1 MLIIRNIRL
10 NPDESEDSI
19 RDRIIKRLH
28 TKTNDFHYTIH
39 KKSIDS
45 RKETKIVYQVLV
57 DIKNEYI
64 YLKHKDVSKYQK
76 EEIHFPKIN
85 TNIKPIIIGFGPAG
99 IFASMKLL
107 DSNIKTIIFEKG
119 KRIKERSI
127 DVETFI
133 EKGLLNELSNI
144 QYGEGGA
151 GAFSDAKLTTR
162 IKDKYINYILDTLIK
177 FGAKK
182 SIKYES
188 HPHIGSDEIRPII
201 EKITNH
207 LIANGVEIHFEEE
220 VKDFNIVNNKIE
232 SIVTDKGQY
241 TSDYY
246 ILAIGHSS
254 KDTIDALFKQNV
266 YMEKKDMAIG
276 FRVEHKQSFID
287 SNQYKNKEIKDAS
300 EYFLTHKNERNV
312 YSFCMCPGGYVIPA
326 TSNARHVVT
335 NGMSN
340 SKRDSGFAN
349 SAILIQVNKEE
360 FGDSPTSG
368 FNYLYNI
375 EKKAFN
381 VSNSYKALSQNIKD
395 YLLNKT
401 DKLLFKSTYAIGT
414 IEYDFNNLFTESQNK
429 IFKEALLDFDN
440 KIPGFIDNGIM
451 IGPETRSSS
460 PVRIKRNK
468 DITSINISNLY
479 PIGEGAGYGGGIMSC
494 SLDGIRAANA
504 IIGNL
509 KLI

>member
-1 MLIIRNIRL
+1 MLLIRNIRL
-10 NPDESEDSI
+10 NPDEPEELIKDK
-19 RDRIIKRLH
+19 IIKRLH
-28 TKTNDFHYTIH
+28 TKTNDFHYTIY

-57 DIKNEYI
+57 DINNEYI

-76 EEIHFPKIN
+76 EDLIFPKVS
-85 TNIKPIIIGFGPAG
+85 TNEKPIIIGYGPAG
-99 IFASMKLL
+99 LFASMKLL
-107 DSNIKTIIFEKG
+107 DSNIKSIVFEKG
-119 KRIKERSI
+119 KRIKERNI
-127 DVETFI
+127 DVKTFM
-133 EKGLLNELSNI
+133 KDGLLNELSNI

-162 IKDKYINYILDTLIK
+162 IKDKYIEYILDTLIK
-177 FGAKK
+177 FGAKR

-188 HPHIGSDEIRPII
+188 HPHIGSDEIRPVI
-201 EKITNH
+201 ERITNH

-220 VKDFNIVNNKIE
+220 VNEFNIKDNKIE
-232 SIVTDKGQY
+232 SIVTNKGTY
-241 TSDYY
+241 SSNYY

-254 KDTIDALFKQNV
+254 KDTIDALLKQNV
-266 YMEKKDMAIG
+266 YIEKKDVAIG

-287 SNQYKNKEIKDAS
+287 NNQYKNKEIKEAS

-326 TSNARHVVT
+326 TSIKGHVVT

-340 SKRDSGFAN
+340 SLRDSGFAN

-360 FGDSPTSG
+360 FKDSPTSG
-368 FNYLYNI
+368 FDYLYDI
-375 EKKAFN
+375 EKKAYDI
-381 VSNSYKALSQNIKD
+381 SNSYKALSQNIKD
-395 YLLNKT
+395 YLNGETNNLI
-401 DKLLFKSTYAIGT
+401 FKPTYSLGT
-414 IEYDFNNLFTESQNK
+414 VIYDFNNLFTTTQNK
-429 IFKEALLDFDN
+429 IFKKALLDFDK
-440 KIPGFIDNGIM
+440 KIPGFIENGIM

-460 PVRIKRNK
+460 PVRIKRNE
-468 DITSINISNLY
+468 DITSINTSNLY

-504 IIGNL
+504 VIN
-509 KLI
+509 KLS